1 MADIDWPT
9 TLYGLILK
17 EGFQETPPE
26 NVLRTE
32 MDVGPAKLRRRSTAA
47 VRKFPVQMFFSV
59 ALVAIFETFYVTT
72 SKSGSLVFNY
82 RSPRT
87 KVLADHRFASV
98 PIYTPRNQ
106 GYIVSFQLELMP

>member
-1 MADIDWPT
+1 MAGIDWPP

-17 EGFQETPPE
+17 EGFQENPPE

-32 MDVGPAKLRRRSTAA
+32 MSVGPAKVRRRSTSA
-47 VRKFPVQMFFSV
+47 VRNFTVQLFLTTT
-59 ALVAIFETFYVTT
+59 LVATFETFYVTT
-72 SKSGSLVFNY
+72 SKSGSLAFNF

-87 KVLADHRFASV
+87 KTLADHRFVSV
-98 PIYTPRNQ
+98 PVYIPKNQ